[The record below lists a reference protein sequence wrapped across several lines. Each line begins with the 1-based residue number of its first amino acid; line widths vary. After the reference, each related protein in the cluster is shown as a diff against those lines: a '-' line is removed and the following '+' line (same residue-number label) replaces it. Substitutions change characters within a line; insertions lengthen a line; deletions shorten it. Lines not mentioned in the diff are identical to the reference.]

1 MRHAVPMA
9 ILLFLAS
16 IGGLAQQSAGS
27 GQATVEGTVVNA
39 INSRQVPRAGVLL
52 FNVQKNNDATWIRAD
67 DNGRFHF
74 KNISAG
80 TYRITADRQGFFTD
94 ARKRAFQ
101 TIIDVSPRGEVKN
114 VLVRLLPLAVISG
127 RIVDDKND
135 PVQNVEMKLF
145 SWEYLRGRRAL
156 SIKGS
161 TLTDDRGEYRISGV
175 RPGNYF
181 LMANY
186 DFRKQ
191 WIRTMGNLSATTR
204 PDVAYLPQFFPGTT
218 DFREAQQIA
227 AKPGDEIQQDFAFFT
242 QPAVSIRG
250 RVVNGLS
257 GRPVPK
263 AAVTAS
269 WAQIPAGVDSFSDQ
283 TDENG
288 IFEIWGLAPGSYT
301 LQTSFP
307 DQGAT
312 YTGEERVEVG
322 SAGVPDAQIAALPDF
337 DVNGKVRIE
346 GSQSPSIQQVSIEF
360 MTVGSK
366 SFNVFRSAAAK
377 PDFRLT
383 GKLHLETHYRVNAIN
398 LADDYY
404 LKSVTVSGREMP
416 KNDVVVGGRQ
426 SEVELIISPL
436 GGHIEGTVVDS
447 KNQPVNSSYLML
459 APDVATI
466 DPDQMLR
473 TRSDAKGKFVL
484 RGVPPGTYKL
494 VAFEDVDLNE
504 LIAQPEVLK
513 RYIDQGEA
521 LKVAEGGKYDYVTP
535 KFIPA
540 DAGP

>member
-1 MRHAVPMA
+1 MA

-447 KNQPVNSSYLML
+447 KNQPVNSSYL
-459 APDVATI
+459 TI
-466 DPDQMLR
+466 DPDQILR